1 MACTRLSLCAG
12 AGPELA
18 EQADFARSGLRKG
31 IKTSFIKSI
40 SKGGD
45 GVLEGLK
52 SLILLN
58 FFADDYFPKER
69 RNSAADLKSFL
80 EQI

>member
-12 AGPELA
+12 AGAELA

-31 IKTSFIKSI
+31 IKTSFIKSV

-45 GVLEGLK
+45 GVLEG
-52 SLILLN
+52 
-58 FFADDYFPKER
+58 R
-69 RNSAADLKSFL
+69 G
-80 EQI
+80 